1 MAITTWTA
9 TLWTDDIPAE
19 DHRTLALARLIW
31 EYRGDQPRVQ
41 GMLDALLEQ
50 VQNLE
55 DVGIEMLTGR
65 WPLTAEGVQLD
76 LLGRIVREARGSLT
90 DSEYRL
96 MILLRILVNRSD
108 GTLEQLEEIIE
119 TAGPSGS
126 MQIDE
131 SHPCGLVISVAGAT
145 LGWLL
150 GEMVADAVS
159 AGAACHWSWTGHD
172 DADAFAIGDTLGSDE
187 SNIDGGFGDLTGAT
201 QASGGYMTGGA
212 RL

>member
-1 MAITTWTA
+1 MPATWST
-9 TLWTDDIPAE
+9 TLWTDDIQSD
-19 DHRTLALARLIW
+19 DHRGLALARLIW
-31 EYRGDQPRVQ
+31 EYRGDRPRIQ

-55 DVGIEMLTGR
+55 NLSIEVLTGR
-65 WPLTAEGVQLD
+65 WPLTAEGAQLD

-90 DSEYRL
+90 DPEYRL

-108 GTLEQLEEIIE
+108 GTLGQIEEIIE
-119 TAGPSGS
+119 TAKPSGS

-131 SHPCGLVISVAGAT
+131 SYPCGLMISVAGVT

-159 AGAACHWSWTGHD
+159 AGVACHWSWTEHD
-172 DADAFAIGDTLGSDE
+172 DADAFAMGDALGSDE
-187 SNIDGGFGDLTGAT
+187 ANVDGGFGDLTGAT
-201 QASGGYMTGGA
+201 QTSGGHMTGGA
-212 RL
+212 KL